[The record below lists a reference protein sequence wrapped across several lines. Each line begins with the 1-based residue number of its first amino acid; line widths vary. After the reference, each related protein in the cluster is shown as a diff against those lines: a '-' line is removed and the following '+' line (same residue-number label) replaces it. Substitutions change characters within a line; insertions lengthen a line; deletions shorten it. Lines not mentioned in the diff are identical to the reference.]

1 MNLKEIIQESFY
13 SPHEVRPFDIMLM
26 YQYCVNK
33 RKGENDSEAKIH
45 AAQTAVRIAIKV
57 MRGKKKTEGE
67 YIASKTGNAKLAKKK
82 TLSSQDWLAVWEKAQ
97 RRLSDKWQAT
107 LQKVKQL
114 VEKGLEYREIKSSL
128 GVQSKLPWKK
138 GK

>member
-1 MNLKEIIQESFY
+1 MNLKELITEAFY
-13 SPHEVRPFDIMLM
+13 GPHEVRPFDIMLM
-26 YQYCVNK
+26 YQYWINK
-33 RKGENDSEAKIH
+33 RKGESDNLAKIH
-45 AAQTAVRIAIKV
+45 AAQTAIRVAIKV

-67 YIASKTGNAKLAKKK
+67 YIASKTGQTKLAKKK
-82 TLSSQDWLAVWEKAQ
+82 TLSNEDWLSVWEKAQ
-97 RRLSDKWQAT
+97 KRLSDKWQAT